1 MRSSHLF
8 PAALIAVACL
18 LHPGTSAGPLQDVPA
33 IEQARDTPA
42 REDDWDVTKPRGVTR
57 EIDFTTTEGTWTS
70 VDLSPDGTWIAF
82 DLLGHIYRVPST
94 GGDATCLTQDS
105 GVALNF
111 HPRISPDGKTIAFVS
126 DRKGQ
131 NNLWL
136 MDIDGRNPRPVS
148 LNKDVRVFEPAWTP
162 DGRNLIVRRTS
173 VARDA
178 GPAAGGIFMYS
189 REGGEGIRIVPE
201 NFRGAA
207 SPSISADGKHL
218 YFQVNTGGQGVWS
231 GRADV
236 MQGARQLRRMDM
248 ATGQVVEITSGE
260 LVQQYQGSSGGAIAP
275 EVSPDGRWLAFAR
288 RIPDGTITWKRH
300 SYGPRTALWLRDL
313 QTGAERIVMDPIE
326 QDQAEGMKVS
336 RDLPGYV
343 WARDSKSI
351 VLSQGGKIRRLDVA
365 SGQVATIPFSARVH
379 RTISEQAYADQEWN
393 DTSFVIK
400 FPRWTA
406 ASPDGRRLAFQAAGR
421 VWVMDLPSGT
431 PRRLTDASFEPL
443 EMSPSWSPDGSR
455 IAFASWA
462 DKDMGHI
469 FTVDANGG
477 QPRQVTKQAGEY
489 LNTLWTPDGQQ
500 IVMSRGAGATAAGRT
515 VSNNLYYELVRVPA
529 VGGDVSAITTVN
541 RPYAAGRPLM
551 PRRPIVQASVGTDG
565 RLYYPETSGPGEG
578 ENREFTEIKS
588 IKLDGSDARV
598 HLRFPYADEAVV
610 SPDGR
615 WLAFQEGDNVY
626 LMAFPAGGMGAATVR
641 IDKRRGQLNVVPV
654 TTQGGNYPRWRNNS
668 TLEFVSG
675 PQFDTYNTDTKK
687 LDTFPIRLELPRR
700 FAKGS
705 IALTGAR
712 IITLEDRRVIEKG
725 TIVVR
730 DGRIAC
736 VGNCATAGVSKVVDV
751 KSKTIIPGL
760 IDMHAHHHRDHE
772 GVLPRQNWES
782 AIYMAHGVTTTLD
795 NSMWSHN
802 VFPTAEMIEAG
813 VTIGPRSFS
822 TGDPLYSGDA
832 SRQNEITSYE
842 VAEQNIARLQS
853 WGAITVKQY
862 MQPRRDQ
869 RQWVTDVA
877 RKRQMRVTAEGGD
890 LEYDLSMIM
899 DGHTGWEHPLSYAP
913 LYSDAAKFFG
923 LAKAV
928 YSVTFLVGGSGPWN
942 EEFFYQDSDVWKDER
957 LRRWTPWRMLI
968 PGTRRRMLRPAT
980 DYSYPMLAQGLADI
994 ISNGGYGAIGS
1005 HGQQH
1010 GLGSH
1015 WEVWA
1020 AASALGP
1027 MGALE
1032 VGSLH
1037 GAHFLGLGKHLGS
1050 ISQGK
1055 LADIA
1060 VLDANPLENIR
1071 HTKEVRYVM
1080 KAGVLYDAMTLDEIW
1095 PVEKPF
1101 GTPYWND
1108 ANVLRTDSRGVDYWD
1123 QKTATPTSTAGKEA
1137 RKLDRQH

>member
-8 PAALIAVACL
+8 PVALIAVACL
-18 LHPGTSAGPLQDVPA
+18 LHPGTSAEPQQDASA
-33 IEQARDTPA
+33 IDQARDTRA

-462 DKDMGHI
+462 DKEMGHI
-469 FTVDANGG
+469 FIVDAGGG
-477 QPRQVTKQAGEY
+477 QPRQITKQAGEY

-529 VGGDVSAITTVN
+529 AGGDVSAITTVN

-551 PRRPIVQASVGTDG
+551 PRRPIVQASIGTDG

-1032 VGSLH
+1032 VASVH

-1055 LADIA
+1055 LADIV

-1108 ANVLRTDSRGVDYWD
+1108 PNVLRTDSRGVDYWD